1 VEQLASPYGNCFRGL
16 KHLPEIQRAA
26 GAESL
31 AWFVQNDRVERKNMG
46 PAIAL
51 RLRQHLTLT
60 PQVQQALRLLQ
71 MSALEFAQ
79 EMEQALN
86 ENPFLEEKENA
97 PESAAETAAVSD
109 APAEAGPA
117 LEDLSPAPEAPAG
130 GAERDQEEWSG
141 GPDVAPTLQEHLRSQ
156 LMISQMGNRDRAL
169 AHMIVDSLDDD
180 GYFKVSFGELAAMV
194 PEEHDVRAE
203 DFAAALRLVQSLDP
217 AGVGARSLEECLC
230 LQLEALPAETPARAV
245 ALAICHGNLA
255 LLGNREWARLQ
266 HAVGCDEAALH
277 RARKL
282 IKSLDPRPGHRFGAQ
297 EARYVVPDVIVRK
310 KGDKW
315 GAAINP
321 ASLPRVRLNRVYAEA
336 ISGRGQSNQS
346 LSRQL
351 QEARWLLRSIEQRFV
366 TIQRVAEAIVARQR
380 GFFEYGA
387 VAMKPLT
394 LKLIAGELGLHES
407 TVCRVTN
414 SKYMST
420 PRGLFEFKHF
430 FSRKLATESGGAA
443 SATAVRAVMKEMIAA
458 EDPRAPL
465 SDAELARL
473 LAQQGL
479 RVARRTITKYRA
491 LMRLPS
497 VDVRRLEMRKGA

>member
-1 VEQLASPYGNCFRGL
+1 
-16 KHLPEIQRAA
+16 
-26 GAESL
+26 
-31 AWFVQNDRVERKNMG
+31 MG

-79 EMEQALN
+79 EMDQAITA
-86 ENPFLEEKENA
+86 NPFLEDNAEPVATIGSGAESGTDSATATA
-97 PESAAETAAVSD
+97 PEPEPRADTRVEAEELRM
-109 APAEAGPA
+109 PQE
-117 LEDLSPAPEAPAG
+117 G
-130 GAERDQEEWSG
+130 GGSGERDQDDWG
-141 GPDVAPTLQEHLRSQ
+141 GVSDVEPTLQEHLRQQ
-156 LMISQMGNRDRAL
+156 LMISPMGERDRAL

-180 GYFKVSFGELAAMV
+180 GYFKMSFEELAALV
-194 PEEHDVRAE
+194 EPEYDVRPAE
-203 DFAAALRLVQSLDP
+203 LAASLRLVQSLDP
-217 AGVGARSLEECLC
+217 AGVAARSLEECLL
-230 LQLEALPAETPARAV
+230 LQLQALPADTRGRSTAM
-245 ALAICHGNLA
+245 AIVQGHLP

-277 RARKL
+277 TARGL
-282 IKSLDPRPGHRFGAQ
+282 IRSLDPKPGQRFGPQ
-297 EARYVVPDVIVRK
+297 EARYVVPDVVVRK
-310 KGDKW
+310 VRERW
-315 GAAINP
+315 VATINP
-321 ASLPRVRLNRVYAEA
+321 ASLPRVRLNRAYADA
-336 ISGRGQSNQS
+336 ISHRGSSNAS
-346 LSRQL
+346 LTRQL
-351 QEARWLLRSIEQRFV
+351 QEARWLLRSIEQRFA
-366 TIQRVAEAIVARQR
+366 TIQRVADAIVARQR
-380 GFFEYGA
+380 GFFEYGE

-414 SKYMST
+414 SKYMAT

-443 SATAVRAVMKEMIAA
+443 SATAVRAVMKELIAA
-458 EDPRAPL
+458 EDPGSPL

-491 LMRLPS
+491 LMRMPS
-497 VDVRRLEMRKGA
+497 VDVRRADRKTREAGARP

>member
-1 VEQLASPYGNCFRGL
+1 
-16 KHLPEIQRAA
+16 
-26 GAESL
+26 
-31 AWFVQNDRVERKNMG
+31 MG

-79 EMEQALN
+79 EMEQALTS
-86 ENPFLEEKENA
+86 NPFLEESGDG
-97 PESAAETAAVSD
+97 SAAPRE
-109 APAEAGPA
+109 
-117 LEDLSPAPEAPAG
+117 AG
-130 GAERDQEEWSG
+130 GADEVVVPQEPASPGVSDREQEEWAGVSESQ
-141 GPDVAPTLQEHLRSQ
+141 PTLQEHLRGQ
-156 LMISQMGNRDRAL
+156 LMISQMGSRDRAL

-180 GYFKVSFGELAAMV
+180 GYFKADFAELAAMV
-194 PEEHDVRAE
+194 PAEHDVRPE
-203 DFAAALRLVQSLDP
+203 DFEAALRLVQSLDP
-217 AGVGARSLEECLC
+217 AGIAARSLEECLE
-230 LQLEALPAETPARAV
+230 LQLAALPESTPGRGC
-245 ALAICHGNLA
+245 ALSMVRGRHLQ

-266 HAVGCDEAALH
+266 HAIGCDEATLH
-277 RARKL
+277 VARGL
-282 IKSLDPRPGHRFGAQ
+282 IRTLDPKPGHRFGSP
-297 EARYVVPDVIVRK
+297 EARYVVPDVLVRK
-310 KGDKW
+310 VRERW
-315 GAAINP
+315 VAAINP
-321 ASLPRVRLNRVYAEA
+321 ASLPRVRLNRAYAEA
-336 ISGRGQSNQS
+336 IQSRAGSNQS

-351 QEARWLLRSIEQRFV
+351 QEARWLLRSIEQRFA
-366 TIQRVAEAIVARQR
+366 TIQRVADAIVARQR
-380 GFFEYGA
+380 GFFEYGE

-414 SKYMST
+414 NKYMAT

-430 FSRKLATESGGAA
+430 FSRRLATESGGAA
-443 SATAVRAVMKEMIAA
+443 SATAVRAVMKELIAA

-497 VDVRRLEMRKGA
+497 VDIRRADLRR

>member
-1 VEQLASPYGNCFRGL
+1 
-16 KHLPEIQRAA
+16 
-26 GAESL
+26 
-31 AWFVQNDRVERKNMG
+31 MG

-79 EMEQALN
+79 EMDQALSA
-86 ENPFLEEKENA
+86 NPFLEE
-97 PESAAETAAVSD
+97 AAEPPSGPRESVSSG
-109 APAEAGPA
+109 AEELVVPQEAG
-117 LEDLSPAPEAPAG
+117 SAG
-130 GAERDQEEWSG
+130 GSERDQEEWSG
-141 GPDVAPTLQEHLRSQ
+141 VSDAQPTLREHLREQ
-156 LMISQMGNRDRAL
+156 LMISPMGARDRAL
-169 AHMIVDSLDDD
+169 AHMVIDSLDDD
-180 GYFKVSFGELAAMV
+180 GYFKLSFEELAGLV
-194 PEEHDVRAE
+194 PPEHDVRPE
-203 DFAAALRLVQSLDP
+203 DFLAALRLVQSLDP
-217 AGVGARSLEECLC
+217 AGVGARTLEECLE
-230 LQLEALPAETPARAV
+230 LQLAPLPESTPGRACALDIVRGRH
-245 ALAICHGNLA
+245 LQ

-266 HAVGCDEAALH
+266 HAVNCDEHTLHTARALI
-277 RARKL
+277 RT
-282 IKSLDPRPGHRFGAQ
+282 LDPKPGHRFGAP
-297 EARYVVPDVIVRK
+297 EARYVVPDVLVKKVRER
-310 KGDKW
+310 W
-315 GAAINP
+315 VASINP
-321 ASLPRVRLNRVYAEA
+321 ASLPRVRLNRAYAEA
-336 ISGRGQSNQS
+336 LQGRGSSQS

-351 QEARWLLRSIEQRFV
+351 QEARWLLRSIEQRFA
-366 TIQRVAEAIVARQR
+366 TIQRVADAIVARQR
-380 GFFEYGA
+380 GFFEYGE

-414 SKYMST
+414 SKYMAT

-430 FSRKLATESGGAA
+430 FSRRLATESGGAA
-443 SATAVRAVMKEMIAA
+443 SATAVRAVMRELIAA

-497 VDVRRLEMRKGA
+497 VDVRRADLRR

>member
-1 VEQLASPYGNCFRGL
+1 
-16 KHLPEIQRAA
+16 
-26 GAESL
+26 
-31 AWFVQNDRVERKNMG
+31 MG

-79 EMEQALN
+79 EMDQALSS
-86 ENPFLEEKENA
+86 NPFLEE
-97 PESAAETAAVSD
+97 TAAAQPTTPRESSPSTIEDVVV
-109 APAEAGPA
+109 PQEA
-117 LEDLSPAPEAPAG
+117 STAG
-130 GAERDQEEWSG
+130 SSAERDHEEWSG
-141 GPDVAPTLQEHLRSQ
+141 ASEVQPTLREHLREQ
-156 LMISQMGNRDRAL
+156 LMISPMGSRDRAL
-169 AHMIVDSLDDD
+169 AHMVVDSLDDD
-180 GYFKVSFGELAAMV
+180 GYFKLSFDELAALV
-194 PEEHDVRAE
+194 PAEHDVRAE
-203 DFAAALRLVQSLDP
+203 DFLAALRLVQSLDP
-217 AGVGARSLEECLC
+217 AGVAARNLEECLE
-230 LQLEALPAETPARAV
+230 LQLLTLDEATPGRAC
-245 ALAICHGNLA
+245 ALDIVRGRHLQ

-266 HAVGCDEAALH
+266 HAVACDENTLH
-277 RARKL
+277 TARGL
-282 IKSLDPRPGHRFGAQ
+282 IRTLDPKPGHRFGSP
-297 EARYVVPDVIVRK
+297 EARYVVPDVVVRK
-310 KGDKW
+310 VRERW
-315 GAAINP
+315 VASINP
-321 ASLPRVRLNRVYAEA
+321 ASLPRVRLNRAYAEA
-336 ISGRGQSNQS
+336 LQGRGSSQS

-351 QEARWLLRSIEQRFV
+351 QEARWLLRSIEQRFA
-366 TIQRVAEAIVARQR
+366 TIQRVADAIVARQR
-380 GFFEYGA
+380 GFFEYGE

-414 SKYMST
+414 SKYMAT

-430 FSRKLATESGGAA
+430 FSRRLATESGGAA
-443 SATAVRAVMKEMIAA
+443 SATAVRAVMRELIAA

-497 VDVRRLEMRKGA
+497 VDVRRADMRR

>member
-1 VEQLASPYGNCFRGL
+1 
-16 KHLPEIQRAA
+16 
-26 GAESL
+26 
-31 AWFVQNDRVERKNMG
+31 MG

-79 EMEQALN
+79 EMEQALSA
-86 ENPFLEEKENA
+86 NPFLEDAAENA
-97 PESAAETAAVSD
+97 ALPREAAGTESVSTESISTASVDEVVVPQEPSFSSGVSD
-109 APAEAGPA
+109 
-117 LEDLSPAPEAPAG
+117 
-130 GAERDQEEWSG
+130 RDQEEWSG
-141 GPDVAPTLQEHLRSQ
+141 ASEATPTLREHLREQ
-156 LMISQMGNRDRAL
+156 LMISQMGERDRAL
-169 AHMIVDSLDDD
+169 AHMIIDSLDDD
-180 GYFKVSFGELAAMV
+180 GYFKLEFEELAALV
-194 PEEHDVRAE
+194 PPEHDVRPE
-203 DFAAALRLVQSLDP
+203 DFLAALRLVQSLDP
-217 AGVGARSLEECLC
+217 AGVAARSLEECLD
-230 LQLEALPAETPARAV
+230 LQLATLDPETPGRDCARAIV
-245 ALAICHGNLA
+245 RGKHLQ

-266 HAVGCDEAALH
+266 HAVACDESSLHVARALI
-277 RARKL
+277 RT
-282 IKSLDPRPGHRFGAQ
+282 LDPKPGHRFGAP
-297 EARYVVPDVIVRK
+297 EARYVVPDVIVK
-310 KGDKW
+310 KVRDRW
-315 GAAINP
+315 VATINP
-321 ASLPRVRLNRVYAEA
+321 ASLPRVRLNRAYADA
-336 ISGRGQSNQS
+336 LQNRSASNQS

-351 QEARWLLRSIEQRFV
+351 QEARWLLRSIEQRFA
-366 TIQRVAEAIVARQR
+366 TIQRVADAIVARQR
-380 GFFEYGA
+380 GFFEYGE

-414 SKYMST
+414 NKYMAT

-430 FSRKLATESGGAA
+430 FSRRLATESGGAA
-443 SATAVRAVMKEMIAA
+443 SATAVRAVLRELIAA

-497 VDVRRLEMRKGA
+497 VDVRRADMRR

>member
-1 VEQLASPYGNCFRGL
+1 
-16 KHLPEIQRAA
+16 
-26 GAESL
+26 
-31 AWFVQNDRVERKNMG
+31 MG

-79 EMEQALN
+79 EMEQALAQ
-86 ENPFLEEKENA
+86 NPFLEEKETPSETA
-97 PESAAETAAVSD
+97 PETAAAGDGAAAEGPAGETS
-109 APAEAGPA
+109 PAE
-117 LEDLSPAPEAPAG
+117 SPAPEAAPGLDDFAAAPESS
-130 GAERDQEEWSG
+130 GAAPEREQEDWSTNT
-141 GPDVAPTLQEHLRSQ
+141 DTSPTLQQHLREQ
-156 LMISQMGNRDRAL
+156 LMISRMGERDRAL

-180 GYFKVSFGELAAMV
+180 GYFKPDFEELAAMV
-194 PEEHDVRAE
+194 PAEHDVRPE
-203 DFAAALRLVQSLDP
+203 DFAAALRMVQSLDP
-217 AGVGARSLEECLC
+217 AGVGARNLEECLC
-230 LQLEALPAETPARAV
+230 LQLEALPEDTPARAT
-245 ALAICHGNLA
+245 ALAICHGHLA

-266 HAVGCDEAALH
+266 HAVGCDEAQLH
-277 RARKL
+277 KARNL
-282 IKSLDPRPGHRFGAQ
+282 IRSLDPRPGHRFGAP
-297 EARYVVPDVIVRK
+297 EARYVVADVLVRK
-310 KGDKW
+310 QRDKW
-315 GAAINP
+315 TASINP

-336 ISGRGQSNQS
+336 VSNRGHSNQS

-351 QEARWLLRSIEQRFV
+351 QEARWLLRSIEQRFA
-366 TIQRVAEAIVARQR
+366 TIQRVADAIVARQR
-380 GFFEYGA
+380 GFFEYGE

-414 SKYMST
+414 SKYMAT

-430 FSRKLATESGGAA
+430 FSRKLATDSGGAA
-443 SATAVRAVMKEMIAA
+443 SATAVRAVMREMIAA

-497 VDVRRLEMRKGA
+497 VDVRRLELRRGA

>member
-1 VEQLASPYGNCFRGL
+1 
-16 KHLPEIQRAA
+16 
-26 GAESL
+26 
-31 AWFVQNDRVERKNMG
+31 MG

-79 EMEQALN
+79 EMDQALSS
-86 ENPFLEEKENA
+86 NPFLEETA
-97 PESAAETAAVSD
+97 DAQPTTPRESSPSTIEEVVVPQEASTAGS
-109 APAEAGPA
+109 
-117 LEDLSPAPEAPAG
+117 S
-130 GAERDQEEWSG
+130 AERDHEEWSG
-141 GPDVAPTLQEHLRSQ
+141 ASEVQPTLREHLREQ
-156 LMISQMGNRDRAL
+156 LMISPMGSRDRAL
-169 AHMIVDSLDDD
+169 AHMVVDSLDDD
-180 GYFKVSFGELAAMV
+180 GYFKLSFDELAALV
-194 PEEHDVRAE
+194 PAEHDVRAE
-203 DFAAALRLVQSLDP
+203 DFLAALRLVQSLDP
-217 AGVGARSLEECLC
+217 AGVAARNLEECLE
-230 LQLEALPAETPARAV
+230 LQLLTLDEATPGRAC
-245 ALAICHGNLA
+245 ALDIVRGRHLQ

-266 HAVGCDEAALH
+266 HAVACDENTLH
-277 RARKL
+277 TARGL
-282 IKSLDPRPGHRFGAQ
+282 IRTLDPKPGHRFGSP
-297 EARYVVPDVIVRK
+297 EARYVVPDVVVRK
-310 KGDKW
+310 VRERW
-315 GAAINP
+315 VASINP
-321 ASLPRVRLNRVYAEA
+321 ASLPRVRLNRAYAEA
-336 ISGRGQSNQS
+336 LQGRGSSQS

-351 QEARWLLRSIEQRFV
+351 QEARWLLRSIEQRFA
-366 TIQRVAEAIVARQR
+366 TIQRVADAIVARQR
-380 GFFEYGA
+380 GFFEYGE

-414 SKYMST
+414 SKYMAT

-430 FSRKLATESGGAA
+430 FSRRLATESGGAA
-443 SATAVRAVMKEMIAA
+443 SATAVRAVMRELIAA

-497 VDVRRLEMRKGA
+497 VDVRRADMRR

>member
-1 VEQLASPYGNCFRGL
+1 
-16 KHLPEIQRAA
+16 
-26 GAESL
+26 
-31 AWFVQNDRVERKNMG
+31 MG

-79 EMEQALN
+79 EMDQALSS
-86 ENPFLEEKENA
+86 NPFLEETA
-97 PESAAETAAVSD
+97 DAQPTTPRESSPSTIEDVVVPQEASTAGS
-109 APAEAGPA
+109 
-117 LEDLSPAPEAPAG
+117 S
-130 GAERDQEEWSG
+130 AERDHEEWSG
-141 GPDVAPTLQEHLRSQ
+141 ASEVQPTLREHLREQ
-156 LMISQMGNRDRAL
+156 LMISPMGSRDRAL
-169 AHMIVDSLDDD
+169 AHMVVDSLDDD
-180 GYFKVSFGELAAMV
+180 GYFKLSFDELAALV
-194 PEEHDVRAE
+194 PAEHDVRAE
-203 DFAAALRLVQSLDP
+203 DFLAALRLVQSLDP
-217 AGVGARSLEECLC
+217 AGVAARNLEECLE
-230 LQLEALPAETPARAV
+230 LQLLTLDEATPGRAC
-245 ALAICHGNLA
+245 ALDIVRGRHLQ

-266 HAVGCDEAALH
+266 HAVACDENTLH
-277 RARKL
+277 TARGL
-282 IKSLDPRPGHRFGAQ
+282 IRTLDPKPGHRFGSP
-297 EARYVVPDVIVRK
+297 EARYVVPDVVVRK
-310 KGDKW
+310 VRERW
-315 GAAINP
+315 VASINP
-321 ASLPRVRLNRVYAEA
+321 ASLPRVRLNRAYAEA
-336 ISGRGQSNQS
+336 LQGRGSSQS

-351 QEARWLLRSIEQRFV
+351 QEARWLLRSIEQRFA
-366 TIQRVAEAIVARQR
+366 TIQRVADAIVARQR
-380 GFFEYGA
+380 GFFEYGE

-414 SKYMST
+414 SKYMAT

-430 FSRKLATESGGAA
+430 FSRRLATESGGAA
-443 SATAVRAVMKEMIAA
+443 SATAVRAVMRELIAA

-497 VDVRRLEMRKGA
+497 VDVRRADMRR

>member
-1 VEQLASPYGNCFRGL
+1 
-16 KHLPEIQRAA
+16 
-26 GAESL
+26 
-31 AWFVQNDRVERKNMG
+31 MG

-79 EMEQALN
+79 EMDQALAA
-86 ENPFLEEKENA
+86 NPFLEETTEPPA
-97 PESAAETAAVSD
+97 PRDGAAGPDELVIPQEPS
-109 APAEAGPA
+109 AGPA
-117 LEDLSPAPEAPAG
+117 PEREQDDWGSAAD
-130 GAERDQEEWSG
+130 A
-141 GPDVAPTLQEHLRSQ
+141 APTLREHLREQ
-156 LMISQMGNRDRAL
+156 LLMSQMSDRDQAL
-169 AHMIVDSLDDD
+169 AHMIIDSLDDD
-180 GYFKVSFGELAAMV
+180 GYLKLAFEELAALV
-194 PEEHDVRAE
+194 PPEHDVRAE
-203 DFAAALRLVQSLDP
+203 DFLAPLKLVQSFDP
-217 AGVGARSLEECLC
+217 AGIAARTLEECLE
-230 LQLEALPAETPARAV
+230 LQLAALDESTPGRRC
-245 ALAICHGNLA
+245 ALAIVRGRHLQ

-266 HAVGCDEAALH
+266 HAIGCDESTLHAGRALI
-277 RARKL
+277 RT
-282 IKSLDPRPGHRFGAQ
+282 LDPKPGHRFGPP
-297 EARYVVPDVIVRK
+297 EARYVVPDVLVRK
-310 KGDKW
+310 VRERW
-315 GAAINP
+315 VATINP
-321 ASLPRVRLNRVYAEA
+321 ASMPRVRLNRAYADA
-336 ISGRGQSNQS
+336 LQSRHGSNQS

-351 QEARWLLRSIEQRFV
+351 QEARWLLRSIEQRFA
-366 TIQRVAEAIVARQR
+366 TIHRVADAIVARQR
-380 GFFEYGA
+380 GFFEYGE

-414 SKYMST
+414 NKYMAT

-430 FSRKLATESGGAA
+430 FSRRLATDNGGAA
-443 SATAVRAVMKEMIAA
+443 SATAVRAVMKELIAA

-497 VDVRRLEMRKGA
+497 VDVRRADLRR

>member
-1 VEQLASPYGNCFRGL
+1 
-16 KHLPEIQRAA
+16 
-26 GAESL
+26 
-31 AWFVQNDRVERKNMG
+31 MG

-79 EMEQALN
+79 EMEQALT
-86 ENPFLEEKENA
+86 ENPFLEEKD
-97 PESAAETAAVSD
+97 TT
-109 APAEAGPA
+109 AEAAAAG
-117 LEDLSPAPEAPAG
+117 EAPVEAVETPTAEASPSLDDLASAPDQPSSP
-130 GAERDQEEWSG
+130 GAEREQDEWSG
-141 GPDVAPTLQEHLRSQ
+141 ATDTAPTLQAHLREQ
-156 LMISQMGNRDRAL
+156 LMISQMGDRDRAL

-180 GYFKVSFGELAAMV
+180 GYFKVGFDELAAMV
-194 PEEHDVRAE
+194 PAEHDVRME

-230 LQLEALPAETPARAV
+230 LQVEALPADTPAREV
-245 ALAICHGNLA
+245 ALAICHGHLS

-277 RARKL
+277 KARNL
-282 IKSLDPRPGHRFGAQ
+282 IRSLDPKPGHRFGAP
-297 EARYVVPDVIVRK
+297 EARYVIPDVMVRK
-310 KGDKW
+310 VRDKW
-315 GAAINP
+315 TASINP
-321 ASLPRVRLNRVYAEA
+321 ASLPRVRLNRAYADA
-336 ISGRGQSNQS
+336 ISSRGQSNQS

-351 QEARWLLRSIEQRFV
+351 QEARWLLRSIEQRFA
-366 TIQRVAEAIVARQR
+366 TIQRVADAIVARQR
-380 GFFEYGA
+380 GFFEYGE

-420 PRGLFEFKHF
+420 PRGLLEFKHF
-430 FSRKLATESGGAA
+430 FSRKLATDSGGAA
-443 SATAVRAVMKEMIAA
+443 SATAVRAVMREMIAA

-497 VDVRRLEMRKGA
+497 VDVRRLEMRRGA